1 MIYNLLF
8 GAPGCFT
15 DGRPG
20 TAGCLTLPPL
30 MLSFSMFAN
39 PTLAAAYQ
47 RARGAGWAGVT
58 VPPCMHITVYPSP
71 DILPPCRQTHP
82 IWCRVDIRQGDRSA
96 LAGRESD
103 RHKRPATPVLA
114 QYRVR
119 LSWYARQDRPA
130 ELRLDEDRVR
140 RLHRPPGRYSR
151 YRRSAS
157 PLCRGAVL
165 RMAERGGA
173 AA

>member
-8 GAPGCFT
+8 DATGCFT
-15 DGRPG
+15 DDRAGH
-20 TAGCLTLPPL
+20 AGCLTLPPI

-58 VPPCMHITVYPSP
+58 VPPCVHITVYPSR
-71 DILPPCRQTHP
+71 DILPPCRKMHP

-96 LAGRESD
+96 VAGRESD

-114 QYRVR
+114 QYRV
-119 LSWYARQDRPA
+119 
-130 ELRLDEDRVR
+130 
-140 RLHRPPGRYSR
+140 H
-151 YRRSAS
+151 
-157 PLCRGAVL
+157 GA
-165 RMAERGGA
+165 
-173 AA
+173 